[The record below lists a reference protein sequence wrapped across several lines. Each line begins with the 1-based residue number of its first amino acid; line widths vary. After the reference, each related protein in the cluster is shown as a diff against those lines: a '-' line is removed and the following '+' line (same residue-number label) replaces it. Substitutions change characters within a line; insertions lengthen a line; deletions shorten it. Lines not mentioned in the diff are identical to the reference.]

1 MNNENIN
8 KLKSLNLT
16 NMARY
21 YSDFADST
29 EFLDLSFDEK
39 LALLIDYEINA
50 RNNKRIMKL
59 AKSANFKIKPDLST
73 IDYSSERNLSKEMV
87 ASLSAG
93 IWISKGFNLVI
104 TGATGTGKTYLA
116 SSLGYRACMLNYK
129 VSYVRL
135 PRLMLDI
142 NMAKDDGTYNR
153 LMNKY
158 KRVDLLIIDDFG
170 LAKLT
175 AAETRDFL
183 ELIEDRNTIKSCLIL
198 SQLPISNWYDIF
210 FDPTLA
216 DAIMDR
222 LSTNSYKI
230 ELEGPSKRRKSLE
243 DIEK

>member
-1 MNNENIN
+1 
-8 KLKSLNLT
+8 
-16 NMARY
+16 
-21 YSDFADST
+21 
-29 EFLDLSFDEK
+29 
-39 LALLIDYEINA
+39 
-50 RNNKRIMKL
+50 
-59 AKSANFKIKPDLST
+59 
-73 IDYSSERNLSKEMV
+73 
-87 ASLSAG
+87 
-93 IWISKGFNLVI
+93 
-104 TGATGTGKTYLA
+104 
-116 SSLGYRACMLNYK
+116 
-129 VSYVRL
+129 
-135 PRLMLDI
+135 MLDI